1 MSEKSAEIP
10 GVRISHN
17 SKAVL
22 LGLFLL
28 VAFVLFVYTL
38 VVNNYP
44 TSQAGRLNTV
54 FIAAISGSLALGGTL
69 ISQLWGKSASGVEP
83 DIYTTDPDNTAE
95 NVPLDATINASFN
108 MQMDRSTINKK
119 TFLLTD
125 KDNNSISGE
134 ISFVG
139 GNAIFKPMEQLK
151 NNMIYKAK
159 ITKEA
164 KTINGHSMK
173 SDKEWSFTTKK

>member
-1 MSEKSAEIP
+1 MSEKSTEIP
-10 GVRISHN
+10 GVKISHN

-28 VAFVLFVYTL
+28 VAFVLLVYTL
-38 VVNNYP
+38 VVNNYS
-44 TSQAGRLNTV
+44 TSQAGRLSTV

-69 ISQLWGKSASGVEP
+69 ISQLWGKSADSVEP
-83 DIYTTDPDNTAE
+83 DVYATDPDDKAE

-108 MQMDRSTINKK
+108 MQMDKSTINDK
-119 TFLLTD
+119 TFTLTD
-125 KDNNSISGE
+125 KDNTNISGE
-134 ISFVG
+134 RSFIG
-139 GNAIFKPMEQLK
+139 GNAVFKPKESLK
-151 NNMIYKAK
+151 NDMVYKAK

-164 KTINGHSMK
+164 KSTNGHSLK